1 MKHVLQH
8 NSFDHLVHDKKAR
21 AKTYMDASCGVIV
34 ALISRPLWRRRQWC
48 LRRRIAQRL
57 DRGGYPT

>member
-1 MKHVLQH
+1 MKQVHQH
-8 NSFDHLVHDKKAR
+8 NSFDQLVHDKKAR
-21 AKTYMDASCGVIV
+21 TKTYMDASCGVIV
-34 ALISRPLWRRRQWC
+34 ALISRPLRRRQWC